1 MIVMV
6 TIVIVMTTNNRNA
19 TVSVLVKLL
28 PYLISSLGLHAV
40 FIFHGLAHQS
50 LYLLSGIKF
59 SITLILAFTLHLH
72 PGPCAPLEHFLFGF
86 SFLRQVEKPSPSSLP
101 STRRIRI

>member
-40 FIFHGLAHQS
+40 FIFHGLARQS
-50 LYLLSGIKF
+50 LYLLSGVKF
-59 SITLILAFTLHLH
+59 
-72 PGPCAPLEHFLFGF
+72 
-86 SFLRQVEKPSPSSLP
+86 
-101 STRRIRI
+101 